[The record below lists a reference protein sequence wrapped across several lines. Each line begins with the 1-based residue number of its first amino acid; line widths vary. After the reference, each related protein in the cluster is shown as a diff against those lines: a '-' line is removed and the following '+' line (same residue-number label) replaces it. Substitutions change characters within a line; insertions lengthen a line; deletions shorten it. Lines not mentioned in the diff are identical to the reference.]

1 MRVRGVALAGV
12 LALSVPVT
20 AHSASLGSN
29 IGQAMTGL
37 TPGVM
42 QVGDWHGSNWHPAP
56 GGGGGGW
63 HSPHSGQ
70 NRFNGGW
77 GPYGGPAVPN
87 YWVYV
92 PGSAVFDDP
101 FPDWR
106 DPTGGWGNP

>member
-56 GGGGGGW
+56 GVGGY
-63 HSPHSGQ
+63 SPYSGPS
-70 NRFNGGW
+70 RLNGGL
-77 GPYGGPAVPN
+77 GAYARRGVPT